1 MSTRLGR
8 IGYLLAGGALVW
20 IGLVGTVPAVAAGD
34 EPSPSASAEATA
46 EPTATP
52 VEDESDDPS
61 DNPSIAEPTPS
72 TSEPG
77 GDDPGPGG
85 VDPDDRSGG
94 YGADRVRRAQ
104 QVGVDV
110 VDDAF
115 QPSQITVD
123 AGDEVNWS
131 SGGQNPHTVTADD
144 GSFGSGTIQPGDSF
158 STTFDAAGSF
168 AYYCEF
174 HGGPGGTGMSGVVVV
189 RAAGGGDAA
198 PATDESTD
206 LPPTGRDLTFVV
218 IAGIVL
224 TVAGLASVLAA
235 RRVAR
240 RAGTL

>member
-1 MSTRLGR
+1 MRTRLGP

-34 EPSPSASAEATA
+34 EPSPSAAATV

-52 VEDESDDPS
+52 VEDASDVPSATDPV
-61 DNPSIAEPTPS
+61 PS
-72 TSEPG
+72 TSEPDA
-77 GDDPGPGG
+77 DDPGPGATE
-85 VDPDDRSGG
+85 PDERSGG
-94 YGADRVRRAQ
+94 SGADRVRRAQ
-104 QVGVDV
+104 QIGVDV

-115 QPSQITVD
+115 RPSQITVD
-123 AGDEVNWS
+123 VGDEVNWS

-144 GSFGSGTIQPGDSF
+144 GSFGSGTLQPGESF

-174 HGGPGGTGMSGVVVV
+174 HGGPGGVGMSGVVVV

-198 PATDESTD
+198 PAADESTD

-218 IAGIVL
+218 IAGLVL
-224 TVAGLASVLAA
+224 TIAGLASLVAG

-240 RAGTL
+240 RAGTP

>member
-1 MSTRLGR
+1 MSTLLGR

-34 EPSPSASAEATA
+34 EPSPSAEATA

-52 VEDESDDPS
+52 VQDESDGPS
-61 DNPSIAEPTPS
+61 ASPSTAEPAPS
-72 TSEPG
+72 TSEPEA
-77 GDDPGPGG
+77 DDPGPATA
-85 VDPDDRSGG
+85 DPDERSGG
-94 YGADRVRRAQ
+94 SGADRVRRAQ
-104 QVGVDV
+104 QVGVDA

-131 SGGQNPHTVTADD
+131 SSGQNPHTVTADD
-144 GSFGSGTIQPGDSF
+144 GSFGSGTLQPGESF

-174 HGGPGGTGMSGVVVV
+174 HGGAGGTGMSGVVVV

-218 IAGIVL
+218 FTGLVL
-224 TVAGLASVLAA
+224 TIAGLASLLAG

>member
-20 IGLVGTVPAVAAGD
+20 IGLVGAVPAIAAGD
-34 EPSPSASAEATA
+34 DPSPSVEATV

-52 VEDESDDPS
+52 SGDEPDIPSPADP
-61 DNPSIAEPTPS
+61 PPS
-72 TSEPG
+72 TSEPAG
-77 GDDPGPGG
+77 EAAGPGAA
-85 VDPDDRSGG
+85 DPDERSGG
-94 YGADRVRRAQ
+94 SGADHLRRAQ
-104 QVGVDV
+104 QAGVGV

-123 AGDEVNWS
+123 AGDEVSWS
-131 SGGQNPHTVTADD
+131 SSGQNPHTVTADD
-144 GSFGSGTIQPGDSF
+144 GSFGSGTLQPGESF

-189 RAAGGGDAA
+189 RAVGGGDAS

-218 IAGIVL
+218 IAGIVFAI
-224 TVAGLASVLAA
+224 AGLASVLAG

-240 RAGTL
+240 RPGTP